1 MLGFGFALSAS
12 VAWGLGDFAGGL
24 FSRGKPAVSV
34 VLGAQCAA
42 LLALIL
48 VVAAAGL
55 PVPQVFL
62 LSGTLAGMSSGCAA
76 ILLYRALA
84 IGPMGVVAPIF
95 ALSAAIPVVAGFAA
109 GEHASSL
116 QVLGMLAAVGGCTM
130 AARAPLA
137 GGPLRVE
144 GIMTAIAASIFI
156 GLALVGLHA
165 AAHTN
170 ALWCLEESRIAELLT
185 VAAIAL
191 ATQRGQARRS
201 IRPGAAIAAVGLVDL
216 TASFCFVEASARGAL
231 AVVSVLASIY
241 PVITILLAWVI
252 LHEAMPIPQRIGAL
266 AAFAGVALLVAG

>member
-95 ALSAAIPVVAGFAA
+95 ALSAAIPVVAGRF
-109 GEHASSL
+109 G
-116 QVLGMLAAVGGCTM
+116 
-130 AARAPLA
+130 
-137 GGPLRVE
+137 
-144 GIMTAIAASIFI
+144 
-156 GLALVGLHA
+156 
-165 AAHTN
+165 
-170 ALWCLEESRIAELLT
+170 SR
-185 VAAIAL
+185 
-191 ATQRGQARRS
+191 GS
-201 IRPGAAIAAVGLVDL
+201 
-216 TASFCFVEASARGAL
+216 
-231 AVVSVLASIY
+231 
-241 PVITILLAWVI
+241 
-252 LHEAMPIPQRIGAL
+252 
-266 AAFAGVALLVAG
+266 